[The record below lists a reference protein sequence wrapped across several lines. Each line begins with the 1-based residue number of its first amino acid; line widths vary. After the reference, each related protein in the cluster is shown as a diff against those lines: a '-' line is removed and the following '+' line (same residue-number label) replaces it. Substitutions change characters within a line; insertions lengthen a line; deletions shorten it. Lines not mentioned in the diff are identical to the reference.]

1 MYDKLFHFLKKQRKD
16 QRGAMAVITVICLS
30 LLAGAIAIAVEI
42 GGYLNMATQL
52 QHAADA
58 SALAGATQLDKAP
71 GAIARARFAAMGALV
86 NNRQSFANDND
97 PDGENVVI
105 ETADISFLSALNPR
119 LEVDITAPD
128 ADEEAIFIEV
138 NVSPRAVNYT
148 FAALVTNNSSA
159 TAGARAVAGLGEAIC
174 SVPPVMICNPSE
186 TLTNTS
192 FDADAHR
199 GRGIIL
205 KSAGSNSA
213 WAPGNF
219 GLLALNNHNLSTNDI
234 RDAMGRIN
242 PYAMCF
248 STDGNLGSKPGQSTA
263 VAQGFNVRFDIY
275 EGATASLD
283 TDPQYTPARNAV
295 KGMIKAGPKC
305 SYNPN
310 GGNGWTQPANTYDGP
325 EDTDSA
331 DAMGFP
337 RDNCAY
343 SPLSAGDG
351 DCTVTS
357 STRIGTG
364 NWGIDSYMT
373 VNHSSMTV
381 AQLKVALGLG
391 VLDPPPT
398 RYEVYKW
405 ESDSGNIVVTGAEN
419 ANPQC
424 NTQTPAP
431 GPDRRVISLAVVNCI
446 ASNVQGQT
454 PNLDVE
460 IWLDVFLTEPMGSS
474 DGNNYL
480 YGEIVGE
487 TTEGQSVETVIKYVS
502 QLYE

>member
-263 VAQGFNVRFDIY
+263 VAQGFNVRFDI
-275 EGATASLD
+275 
-283 TDPQYTPARNAV
+283 
-295 KGMIKAGPKC
+295 
-305 SYNPN
+305 
-310 GGNGWTQPANTYDGP
+310 
-325 EDTDSA
+325 
-331 DAMGFP
+331 
-337 RDNCAY
+337 
-343 SPLSAGDG
+343 
-351 DCTVTS
+351 
-357 STRIGTG
+357 
-364 NWGIDSYMT
+364 
-373 VNHSSMTV
+373 
-381 AQLKVALGLG
+381 
-391 VLDPPPT
+391 
-398 RYEVYKW
+398 
-405 ESDSGNIVVTGAEN
+405 
-419 ANPQC
+419 
-424 NTQTPAP
+424 
-431 GPDRRVISLAVVNCI
+431 
-446 ASNVQGQT
+446 
-454 PNLDVE
+454 
-460 IWLDVFLTEPMGSS
+460 
-474 DGNNYL
+474 
-480 YGEIVGE
+480 
-487 TTEGQSVETVIKYVS
+487 
-502 QLYE
+502 